1 MTLSLLI
8 TSLMVS
14 SLAAF
19 VVTLAVDAVRGRN
32 REPAPRRTAEPV
44 LRHAHGRLVQ
54 RQDCRPALRPTTTA
68 DAHARRGTTPRSCRR

>member
-1 MTLSLLI
+1 MTVSLLI

-44 LRHAHGRLVQ
+44 LRHGHGRLVQ
-54 RQDCRPALRPTTTA
+54 RQDCRPALRPTTRA
-68 DAHARRGTTPRSCRR
+68 AARARRGTTPRSCRR